1 MDIKI
6 DLPDLSEWQKKMKG
20 SVMQFP
26 TVAATTAVNFY
37 QQSFNSQGMYGK
49 PRWKRRQS
57 DTDQGRN
64 VLIGKGSGALRRSI
78 RQRHYTSGNATVVE
92 VFTDQKHAQIHN
104 EGGTYT
110 PSAKQRA
117 FFWAMHYQA
126 KKDSAPTVGK
136 RVNTDGRP
144 YQLKANRR
152 QKRASKEADMWL
164 AMAMAKT
171 ITMPQRQF
179 MDIQAQGISPS
190 LVRLIEIKV
199 KKIIDEV

>member
-1 MDIKI
+1 
-6 DLPDLSEWQKKMKG
+6 MKG
-20 SVMQFP
+20 SIMQIP

-49 PRWKRRQS
+49 PRWKRRRS
-57 DTDQGRN
+57 DTDASRN
-64 VLIGKGSGALRRSI
+64 VLIGKGSGVLRRSI
-78 RQRHYTSGNATVVE
+78 RQRHYTSGNVTIVE
-92 VFTDQKHAQIHN
+92 VFTDQKYAQIHN

-136 RVNTDGRP
+136 RGKE
-144 YQLKANRR
+144 LKVNRR
-152 QKRASKEADMWL
+152 QKRANQQADMWL